1 MSNATSNAAINNYNN
16 QKFDFSNIAD
26 LGTFWD
32 GGSNASNW
40 GGGQFDLA
48 SMSGNAKTSHNVD
61 LLYQNLIGRNADP
74 SGRQYWIDQISS
86 GANTYQ
92 TLADTLK
99 GSNEYTDQQSYLAD
113 NPNAT
118 ADDLKGLSSAWVSPF
133 HANSGSVMAGWQPGD
148 PITAA
153 HANSISS
160 GYSDQT
166 NMNVGDIQ
174 AGITGGVGNGST
186 QTGINND
193 QWSTFMDSFNT
204 LSNKFNSLQDAFSNY
219 KTQSASDM
227 QNMWNNAN
235 WGWGQT
241 VGGVRTQ
248 NELPGWAPKKGGTSG
263 FFGRGGRSG
272 KGLTTS
278 SLNI

>member
-1 MSNATSNAAINNYNN
+1 MT
-16 QKFDFSNIAD
+16 QFDFNSISD

-32 GGSNASNW
+32 GSANAGNW
-40 GGGQFDLA
+40 GGTNMIGGSHTN
-48 SMSGNAKTSHNVD
+48 SMSGNSKISHYVD
-61 LLYQNLIGRNADP
+61 SLYQNLIGRNADP

-86 GANTYQ
+86 GANTYK

-99 GSNEYTDQQSYLAD
+99 GSTEYTDQQAYLAN

-118 ADDLKGLSSAWVSPF
+118 ADDLKGLDSAWVSPF
-133 HANSGSVMAGWQPGD
+133 HSGSGSVMAGWKPGD

-153 HANSISS
+153 HANSIVS
-160 GYSDQT
+160 GYGDQT
-166 NMNVGDIQ
+166 NMNVGDVR
-174 AGITGGVGNGST
+174 AGITGGNNSGGT
-186 QTGINND
+186 QTGGINND

-204 LSNKFNSLQDAFSNY
+204 LSNKFNSLQDAFSAY
-219 KTQSASDM
+219 KTENAQNQ

-248 NELPGWAPKKGGTSG
+248 NELPGWAPRKGGTAG